1 MTSSAQTEWSRQ
13 ASKRRRIRNRFI
25 AQAKRDG
32 LHCAFCRQPI
42 DPDAPHLDPGELTI
56 DHIVPLSQGGAP
68 FELSNLAAAHR
79 HCNRQAGDKR
89 STGTFSHEPDSAPP
103 KGSWQLH
110 PNGSIPTEDHPLID
124 DRGSTYYETSGHYN
138 GGRVYETNRR
148 WW

>member
-13 ASKRRRIRNRFI
+13 ASKRRRIRDRFI
-25 AQAKRDG
+25 SQARREG
-32 LHCAFCRQPI
+32 LNCAFCQQPI
-42 DPDAPHLDPGELTI
+42 NPDAPHLDPGELTV

-68 FELSNLAAAHR
+68 FERANLAPAHR

-89 STGTFSHEPDSAPP
+89 TSPNPGYDAHGDLP

-110 PNGSIPTEDHPLID
+110 PDSSVPTEDHPLTD
-124 DRGSTYYETSGHYN
+124 DHGSTHYEN
-138 GGRVYETNRR
+138 GGRVYETTRR